1 MKWKKEE
8 GEILGENTWH
18 LESKAAGC
26 LSSSHLFKAELM
38 QHGGKHAPATKCQTD
53 NVVCKSYK

>member
-26 LSSSHLFKAELM
+26 LSS
-38 QHGGKHAPATKCQTD
+38 QPP
-53 NVVCKSYK
+53 V